1 MFARRG
7 NCPDQLLQRVHVRR
21 TRGCELLVRTK
32 MVDEPASLVHCRSKS
47 QGSET
52 QMFLPPHPMHQNAE
66 SCSCCTHAPAR
77 SPLSTL
83 DRVCHHCSTP
93 RAEVCVHDFE
103 IKKTLRLF
111 KKYPKLFS
119 QCIASGKTGLDHD
132 VRLGHACPWL
142 LHRGKASGGSCAKE
156 ARPKLPLRSS
166 TGVSP

>member
-1 MFARRG
+1 M
-7 NCPDQLLQRVHVRR
+7 CILIVLLVLQRILQSITIIH
-21 TRGCELLVRTK
+21 
-32 MVDEPASLVHCRSKS
+32 
-47 QGSET
+47 
-52 QMFLPPHPMHQNAE
+52 
-66 SCSCCTHAPAR
+66 
-77 SPLSTL
+77 
-83 DRVCHHCSTP
+83 TP

-119 QCIASGKTGLDHD
+119 QCIASGRTGLDHD